1 MALNDLELFN
11 RNEHLVLLDSLKHQR
26 ISKEQELV
34 LELEKITTS
43 QDISIKKPMDFK
55 QVNLAFKSLNCSI
68 SNMEQKIK
76 EFNKLSTQDNR
87 DTQFIHIGCST
98 SGLNLTQALQDVI
111 SLKANDVSKLIDVL
125 QQNQK

>member
-1 MALNDLELFN
+1 
-11 RNEHLVLLDSLKHQR
+11 
-26 ISKEQELV
+26 
-34 LELEKITTS
+34 
-43 QDISIKKPMDFK
+43 MDFK